1 MKNAAE
7 EGTVV
12 VPASWFEAGYFPRLC
27 VKSGQ
32 PCGES
37 LLKVKATRENPFA
50 LVGLLL
56 GLIPYV
62 ILAAIL
68 RKQIDGSVPFASHQ
82 QLKSRNRKIGGVI
95 LLTSILSFGTF
106 YTGVPALY
114 TLGYIG
120 LAGLIIGPGFIF
132 ITPGTGAK
140 FKLSKDKQMVT
151 LKTVHPDF
159 AAATEALLFHTMNPQ
174 PGQAIHQAAYEQ
186 PAPQAMNQPSYSY
199 EQATTPDLPQVPAPA
214 REPYQVA

>member
-1 MKNAAE
+1 MNSAAKE
-7 EGTVV
+7 DTVV

-37 LLKVKATRENPFA
+37 LFKVKAKRENPIA

-56 GLIPYV
+56 GLLPYV
-62 ILAAIL
+62 ILAAIQ
-68 RKQIDGSVPFASHQ
+68 RNQIDGSIPFASER
-82 QLKSRNRKIGGVI
+82 QLKTRNRKVGGII
-95 LLTSILSFGTF
+95 LLASILSFGTF

-132 ITPGTGAK
+132 ITPGTGAN

-151 LKTVHPDF
+151 LKKVHPDF
-159 AAATEALLFHTMNPQ
+159 AAATDALLFHAMNPQ
-174 PGQAIHQAAYEQ
+174 PGQAVEQAAYEQ
-186 PAPQAMNQPSYSY
+186 PSPQPVSQPNYGY
-199 EQATTPDLPQVPAPA
+199 EQATTPTLPQVPAP
-214 REPYQVA
+214 VA